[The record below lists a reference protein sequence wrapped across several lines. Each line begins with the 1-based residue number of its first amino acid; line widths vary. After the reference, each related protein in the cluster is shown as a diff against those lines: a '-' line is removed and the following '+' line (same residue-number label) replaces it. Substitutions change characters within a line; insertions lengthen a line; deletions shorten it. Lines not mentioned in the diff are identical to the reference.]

1 MLNNNT
7 AEKLREMKL
16 TIMAAA
22 LQEHELDEAVAAL
35 SFEERLGL
43 MVDAEYTARKNN
55 RLKRL
60 VRKAGLVYP
69 EACLEDVEYRADRQL
84 DKVLITK
91 LGTGGYIGDRRNI
104 ILMGA
109 AGSGKSYLA
118 NAFGMAACR
127 GLHTVKYI
135 RLPDLLADL
144 TIARMDGSY
153 RKLCKQYRKIELL
166 ILDEWLLYPL
176 GDTEARDLLE
186 LVEDRYRKASTIFCS
201 QFDVGGWHGKIGQA
215 TLADAIVDRI
225 VHESYTIK
233 IEGEDS
239 MRKHKGLAAK
249 GGTEST

>member
-1 MLNNNT
+1 
-7 AEKLREMKL
+7 MKL

-22 LQEHELDEAVAAL
+22 LQEHEHDKAVASL

-60 VRKAGLVYP
+60 IRSAGFVYP
-69 EACLEDVEYRADRQL
+69 EACLEDVEYRADRKL
-84 DKVLITK
+84 DKSLVTK
-91 LGTGGYIGDRRNI
+91 LGTGNYIDAHRNI

-127 GLHTVKYI
+127 RLHMVKYI

-144 TIARMDGSY
+144 SISRMDGSY

-176 GDTEARDLLE
+176 KDAEARDLLE

-201 QFDVGGWHGKIGQA
+201 QFDVGGWHSKIGQP
-215 TLADAIVDRI
+215 TLADAIMDRI

-233 IEGEDS
+233 IDGDDS
-239 MRKHKGLAAK
+239 MRKHKGLAAV
-249 GGTEST
+249 GDMLGT

>member
-1 MLNNNT
+1 MLNNST
-7 AEKLREMKL
+7 AEKLSEMKL
-16 TIMAAA
+16 TIMASA
-22 LQEHELDEAVAAL
+22 LQEHERNDAVAAL
-35 SFEERLGL
+35 SFEKRLGL

-55 RLKRL
+55 RLKRI

-69 EACLEDVEYRADRQL
+69 EACLADVEYRADRQL
-84 DKVLITK
+84 DKALITK
-91 LGTGGYIGDRRNI
+91 LGTGGYIGDHRNI

-118 NAFGMAACR
+118 NAFGMAACQ
-127 GLHTVKYI
+127 GLHTARYI

-176 GDTEARDLLE
+176 KDTEACDLLE
-186 LVEDRYRKASTIFCS
+186 LVEDRYRKSSTIFCS

-233 IEGEDS
+233 IHGEDS
-239 MRKHKGLAAK
+239 MRKHKGMAAD
-249 GGTEST
+249 GGTERA